1 VANLF
6 AGSRVLPV
14 DTSHRKEF
22 RMPQF
27 KRSLATFAVVVGGA
41 LGVAAPAGA
50 HHGFV
55 VDGPITV
62 QQGEAPKPF
71 TPPIGSNKGS

>member
-1 VANLF
+1 
-6 AGSRVLPV
+6 
-14 DTSHRKEF
+14 
-22 RMPQF
+22 MPQF
-27 KRSLATFAVVVGGA
+27 KRSLATFAAIVAGA

-62 QQGEAPKPF
+62 QQQGEAPKPF
-71 TPPIGSNKGS
+71 TPPIGSDKGS